1 MEAPNWVTVVVSAV
15 ASVVSTIAVFRSRLD
30 VMDANRVALAA
41 QVERDRQADKELLAE
56 KLDRMADSI
65 ERVTDEAGAHFKT
78 AERLMRSTLE
88 LVASLARQD
97 GTDRRLQGGDM
108 LARFVTTEK
117 EEKK

>member
-1 MEAPNWVTVVVSAV
+1 MDEK
-15 ASVVSTIAVFRSRLD
+15 RS
-30 VMDANRVALAA
+30 ALAE
-41 QVERDRQADKELLAE
+41 QIDRDRRADKELLTE

-65 ERVTDEAGAHFKT
+65 ERVTDEAAAHFKT

-88 LVASLARQD
+88 LVSSLARQE

-108 LARFVTTEK
+108 LARFVVTEK